1 MTNEELKILEEL
13 PQFPSGDKGTHG
25 ELHIGKNDP
34 KNGQPDYWW
43 CSYGDIY
50 IFDQF
55 YSLPA
60 MLSKLVEECKRMGYV
75 ETDL

>member
-1 MTNEELKILEEL
+1 MKIKELKILEAL
-13 PQFPSGDKGTHG
+13 PQFPIKGKHS